1 MKKTLKYS
9 LLTALM
15 VGLFAGCA
23 SKEVDPNIEN
33 SKLDLI
39 KTSESSY
46 SFKPLQMKV
55 GRVMTGV
62 SSVVEKEKYPV
73 YITTTN
79 CNLLAEASQN
89 DIYSMKIQLT
99 KGTCEINGVSYATSD
114 LKGWIMK
121 DNYVGMNY
129 SKKNVESRAEE
140 NKSEKI
146 YGIAPNQEVKIF
158 IEQGSLDKIQ
168 LSN

>member
-46 SFKPLQMKV
+46 SFK
-55 GRVMTGV
+55 
-62 SSVVEKEKYPV
+62 
-73 YITTTN
+73 
-79 CNLLAEASQN
+79 
-89 DIYSMKIQLT
+89 
-99 KGTCEINGVSYATSD
+99 
-114 LKGWIMK
+114 
-121 DNYVGMNY
+121 
-129 SKKNVESRAEE
+129 
-140 NKSEKI
+140 
-146 YGIAPNQEVKIF
+146 
-158 IEQGSLDKIQ
+158 
-168 LSN
+168 